1 MARIIGSPLRY
12 IQGNHEI
19 NNIARDIKDWGTS
32 FFFLVDKFVWDKCV
46 PQITKSFK
54 SAAPKAKL
62 HFELFRGECTMKE
75 CKRVAGLMKTKKADC
90 LVTVGGGKGCDTG
103 KVAAFMN
110 KTALVVFATAAST
123 DAPCSHSA
131 IIYKENGEF
140 DQYYYPN
147 KSPDMVI
154 VDCNIIAE
162 APARLLACGL
172 GDALSTYFEARSC
185 HRTEQR
191 NITEW
196 HAQQSMTGYALA
208 KLCYEAIMAD
218 GEKAMVACE
227 LKVSTKALENV
238 IEANTYLSTIGF
250 ESGGLGAAHSIQ
262 DALGIIP
269 EVHKNFHG
277 EKVAFGTISHLV
289 LENADKDEIKK
300 VIKFC
305 YNVGLPITF
314 EDLHIPNVTDK
325 QLMAIATKATGPGVP
340 MGNMPFKVTPEDV
353 FAAMKVADALGRAY
367 KTKRVRKNNVIVP
380 YTKQAK

>member
-1 MARIIGSPLRY
+1 M
-12 IQGNHEI
+12 Q
-19 NNIARDIKDWGTS
+19 
-32 FFFLVDKFVWDKCV
+32 
-46 PQITKSFK
+46 KSFK
-54 SAAPKAKL
+54 GTKAKL
-62 HFELFRGECTMKE
+62 HFELFKGECTMPE
-75 CKRVAGLMKTKKADC
+75 CKRVSSIMKKHGADC
-90 LVTVGGGKGCDTG
+90 IVTVGGGKGCDTG

-147 KSPDMVI
+147 KSPDIVI
-154 VDCNIIAE
+154 VDCNVIAE

-185 HRTEQR
+185 HRTEER
-191 NITEW
+191 DITEW
-196 HAQQSMTGYALA
+196 HAQQSLTGYALA
-208 KLCYEAIMAD
+208 KLCYDTIHAD
-218 GEKAMVACE
+218 GEKAMIACE

-277 EKVAFGTISHLV
+277 EKVAFGTITHLV
-289 LENADKDEIKK
+289 LENACKDEIARN
-300 VIKFC
+300 IKFC

-314 EDLHIPNVTDK
+314 EDLHIGKATDK
-325 QLMAIATKATGPGVP
+325 QLMEVSKKATGPGVP
-340 MGNMPFKVTPEDV
+340 MGNMPFKVTAEDV
-353 FAAMKVADALGRAY
+353 FAAMKVADAMGKAY
-367 KTKRVRKNNVIVP
+367 KAKRERKNTVIVP
-380 YTKQAK
+380 YTCRAKWF